1 MSARP
6 LPPRDK
12 LTLCFAHAAY
22 RMGDRFAVRNTG
34 LDWFEVRTLDE
45 LKERIGEVDV
55 LAVSGLWRN

>member
-22 RMGDRFAVRNTG
+22 RMGDRFALRETG
-34 LDWFEVRTLDE
+34 LDWFEVRTFDDLITIIED
-45 LKERIGEVDV
+45 
-55 LAVSGLWRN
+55 LAQ